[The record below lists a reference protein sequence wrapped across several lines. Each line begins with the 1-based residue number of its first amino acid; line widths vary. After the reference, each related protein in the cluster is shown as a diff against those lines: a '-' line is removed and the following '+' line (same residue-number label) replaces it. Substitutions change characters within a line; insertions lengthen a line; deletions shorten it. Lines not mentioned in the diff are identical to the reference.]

1 VTTAELAAIAAGISI
16 DTSHLDGTQITVA
29 FLGGT
34 AVVSAAAITAVAT
47 VINARRSGRIEQML
61 TAVISRQDRSDAR
74 HDRSDER
81 IDDIESLPVIATQL
95 HIVHAGRVP
104 RQHPVADT

>member
-1 VTTAELAAIAAGISI
+1 VTTAHLLVIAAGIFI

-29 FLGGT
+29 FLSGT
-34 AVVSAAAITAVAT
+34 ALVSAAAITAAAT

-61 TAVISRQDRSDAR
+61 TAVISRQDRSD
-74 HDRSDER
+74 ER
-81 IDDIESLPVIATQL
+81 IDDIESLPVVSTQL
-95 HIVHAGRVP
+95 HIVRAGRVP